1 MAEQITPDQIAQLI
15 EEGATQ
21 AQEILSDPVKI
32 QELMDQLSEKVKQ
45 LPSAAGEALGNIPLM
60 ASMVKSYVTK
70 EYDAVSPKVIVSLV
84 TAFLY
89 LVAAKDVI
97 RDDIPVLGIADD
109 IAVIAFVM
117 KLNEQELMVYQQW
130 RQSNQMPE
138 VQIDMEA

>member
-15 EEGATQ
+15 EDGATQ
-21 AQEILSDPVKI
+21 AQEILSDPAKI
-32 QELMDQLSEKVKQ
+32 QELMNQLSEKVKE

-84 TAFLY
+84 TAFIY
-89 LVAAKDVI
+89 VVASKDLI

-109 IAVIAFVM
+109 IAVVAFVM
-117 KLNEQELMVYQQW
+117 KLNEQELMAYQQW
-130 RQSNQMPE
+130 RESNQMPE

>member
-15 EEGATQ
+15 EDGATQ
-21 AQEILSDPVKI
+21 AQEILSDPAKI
-32 QELMDQLSEKVKQ
+32 QELMTQLSEKVKE

-89 LVAAKDVI
+89 FVAAKDLI

-109 IAVIAFVM
+109 LAVIAFVM
-117 KLNEQELMVYQQW
+117 KLNEQELKAYQQW
-130 RQSNQMPE
+130 RESNQMPE